1 MAELSKKWLYTSLD
15 YEKDTSGD
23 AQNAETNIFTAHMK
37 EASDY
42 MLRMNDPRQFNW
54 ARMEF
59 IWY

>member
-1 MAELSKKWLYTSLD
+1 MNELSKRWTYTSLD
-15 YEKDTSGD
+15 YEADRD
-23 AQNAETNIFTAHMK
+23 AQDVSIFSARVR